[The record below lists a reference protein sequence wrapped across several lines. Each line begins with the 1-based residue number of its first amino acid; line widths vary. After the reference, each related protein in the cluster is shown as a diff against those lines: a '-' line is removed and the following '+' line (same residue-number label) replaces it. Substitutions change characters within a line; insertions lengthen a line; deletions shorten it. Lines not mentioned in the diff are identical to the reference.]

1 MIKRKP
7 SWLKMK
13 QREQQFSAT
22 ENYLSSLQ
30 LHTVCQE
37 AHCPNQ
43 NECFSHS
50 TATFMICGKY
60 CTRNCTFCAVEKEKK
75 PLPLDPNEPEN
86 VAKAVCMLGLRHAVI
101 TSVTRDDLEDGGAH
115 HFAETIQ
122 QIRTLSPATTV
133 EVLIPDFEGHH
144 DPLDVVI
151 QSKPAVINHNIE
163 TIQDLYP
170 KVRPGADYNRSLQVL
185 SYAKK
190 NGCAYTKSGFMVGL
204 GETQEDVQHLME
216 ELVSTGC
223 DILTIGQY
231 LQPSL
236 AHYPVQDYVSPVQF
250 ENYKNM
256 ALQIGFKHIES
267 GPLVRSSYHAKESLD
282 HAMEE

>member
-1 MIKRKP
+1 MIKQKP

-13 QREQQFSAT
+13 QREQQFSST
-22 ENYLSSLQ
+22 ENCLSSLQ

-50 TATFMICGKY
+50 TATFMILGKF
-60 CTRNCTFCAVEKEKK
+60 CTRNCTFCAVEKKK
-75 PLPLDPNEPEN
+75 QPLPLDPHEPEN
-86 VAKAVCMLGLRHAVI
+86 VAKAVCMLGLKHAVI
-101 TSVTRDDLEDGGAH
+101 TSVTRDDLDDGGSH

-122 QIRTLSPATTV
+122 QIRTLSPATTI
-133 EVLIPDFEGHH
+133 EVLIPDFSGHH
-144 DPLDVVI
+144 DALDVII
-151 QSKPAVINHNIE
+151 QSKPEVINHNIE
-163 TIQDLYP
+163 TIRDLYP
-170 KVRPGADYNRSLQVL
+170 KVRPGADYDRSLHVL

-204 GETQEDVQHLME
+204 GETRESIQHLME
-216 ELVSTGC
+216 DLASTGC

-236 AHYPVQDYVSPVQF
+236 AHYTVQDYVPPMQF

-256 ALQIGFKHIES
+256 ALKIGFKHIES
-267 GPLVRSSYHAKESLD
+267 GPLVRSSYHARESLD
-282 HAMEE
+282 HVMEG